1 MSKPYFDNYEP
12 YKTYK
17 VVFKNEMNGPLVCLM
32 CLVWLN

>member
-17 VVFKNEMNGPLVCLM
+17 VFKNVMDDPFVCLNA
-32 CLVWLN
+32 LYG